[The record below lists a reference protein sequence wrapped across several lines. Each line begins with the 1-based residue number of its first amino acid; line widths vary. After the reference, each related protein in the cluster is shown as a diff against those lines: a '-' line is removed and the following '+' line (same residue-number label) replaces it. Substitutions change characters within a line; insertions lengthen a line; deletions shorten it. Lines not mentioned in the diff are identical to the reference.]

1 MASTPAPTLRR
12 LKVLVCAQNEWY
24 TQPIP
29 ATCSARA
36 GVDSVISIGGAVFLP
51 VGTPKTPDL
60 PAFGSTRQEDVE
72 ARIRN
77 WLINHDDP
85 KVSDDTTGI
94 IIMDIEDPH
103 PRDLGDVEKVP
114 SSLVDRV
121 IDGFATRAAAA
132 RTVFRKAKLGFFA
145 TLVPDGQ
152 GRATPEYKVRRAAL
166 VRAGK
171 RGMFD
176 SVNCLFPVVYPRFGP
191 TDGKAW
197 DSYATYT
204 RQGIRG
210 SRKLLKSDGSS
221 LSVVPLT
228 TCWVANS
235 PQTSNH
241 DHQVLLDL
249 PTPDPLDKTLGV
261 QLDVMIE
268 EGVRTAVVWVGE
280 NSDVITNKKV
290 KNPNGRTVSQHI
302 CFRGPKP
309 DVVLAARKR

>member
-1 MASTPAPTLRR
+1 MASIPAPMLRR
-12 LKVLVCAQNEWY
+12 LRILVCAQNEWY

-29 ATCSARA
+29 ITCSARA
-36 GVDSVISIGGAVFLP
+36 GVDSVISIGEAVFLS

-60 PAFGSTRQEDVE
+60 AAFGRTRREEVE

-77 WLINHDDP
+77 WLDNHDDP
-85 KVSDDTTGI
+85 KVSDDTKAI
-94 IIMDIEDPH
+94 VIMDIEHPH

-114 SSLVDRV
+114 SSLVDSV

-132 RTVFRKAKLGFFA
+132 RNVFRKAKLGFFA

-152 GRATPEYKVRRAAL
+152 GRETERYKARRAAL
-166 VRAGK
+166 ARAGR

-176 SVNCLFPVVYPRFGP
+176 SVDCLFPVVYPRFGP

-197 DSYATYT
+197 DSYTAYT
-204 RQGIRG
+204 RQAIRG

-221 LSVVPLT
+221 LPVVPLT

-261 QLDVMIE
+261 QMDVMLE
-268 EGVRTAVVWVGE
+268 ERVRTAVVWVGQ
-280 NSDVITNKKV
+280 NSDVITAEKV
-290 KNPNGRTVSQHI
+290 KNPNGRTVSQHV
-302 CFRGPKP
+302 CFREPKP
-309 DVVLAARKR
+309 DVVKR